1 MGFLQGL
8 MGNANTVSIEAVK
21 KEWGSLLARDETIGV
36 AYKLI
41 RDYLI
46 FTDKRLIL
54 IDVQG
59 ITGKKI
65 EVKSVP
71 YGQIVA
77 FSVITAG
84 ILDLN
89 AELKIWV
96 SSSPFAIEKTFN
108 KDVNIYEV
116 QGVLADAIA
125 SAGKA

>member
-8 MGNANTVSIEAVK
+8 IGNANNVSIEAVK
-21 KEWGSLLARDETIGV
+21 KDWGSLFAKDETIGA

-41 RDYLI
+41 RDYIIL
-46 FTDKRLIL
+46 TDKRLIV

-59 ITGKKI
+59 LTGTKI

-71 YGQIVA
+71 YSQIVA
-77 FSVITAG
+77 FSVVTAG
-84 ILDLN
+84 VLDLN

-96 SSSPFAIEKTFN
+96 SSSPFAIEKKFN

-116 QGVLADAIA
+116 QGILADAIA
-125 SAGKA
+125 SAGK